1 MLGPL
6 FQKKSSSTM
15 KEELDEV
22 VELGL
27 SDKCLRVSDSNYF
40 QFFAFRLCPH
50 SKRVTNAR
58 VQEDGCSSSPTT
70 RNVRQ
75 SAVQSNR
82 FIFYFWANF
91 P

>member
-1 MLGPL
+1 
-6 FQKKSSSTM
+6 M

-27 SDKCLRVSDSNYF
+27 SNNCLQVSDSNYF
-40 QFFAFRLCPH
+40 QFFAFRLRPH
-50 SKRVTNAR
+50 NKKVTNAR
-58 VQEDGCSSSPTT
+58 VQDDGCFSSPTT

-82 FIFYFWANF
+82 LYYFYYWVNF

>member
-1 MLGPL
+1 
-6 FQKKSSSTM
+6 M

-27 SDKCLRVSDSNYF
+27 SDRCLQVSDSNYF

-50 SKRVTNAR
+50 SKKATNAR
-58 VQEDGCSSSPTT
+58 VQEDGCSRLPPHA
-70 RNVRQ
+70 NVRQ

-82 FIFYFWANF
+82 LFYFYFWVNF

>member
-1 MLGPL
+1 
-6 FQKKSSSTM
+6 M

-27 SDKCLRVSDSNYF
+27 SNNCLQVSDSSYF
-40 QFFAFRLCPH
+40 QYLAFRLCPH

-58 VQEDGCSSSPTT
+58 DQEDGCFSFPTT

-82 FIFYFWANF
+82 SFYCYFWVNF